1 MSEPGPVEALVREAD
16 FGRWAATL
24 FAPAETRPHL
34 LALYAFD
41 IEVERVRDLVSEPM
55 PGELRLQWWR
65 DALENPERADVV
77 SHPTAAALHQ
87 AIAFGRLPVEAL
99 VGVVDARVD
108 DLYDDPVAT
117 MDELET
123 RLGATHSA
131 ILRLASL
138 IVAEGR
144 DPGGAEA
151 CGFAG
156 VAKGIARTI
165 ETLPKLARRGQ
176 ALIPAD
182 LMARTGAKRDDLFSG
197 RPTEEIREAVRALAG
212 HGHRRLGEARVAASG
227 MAPVAYPALL
237 PVALTEA
244 PLKRAERSTDPFA
257 PSDAARWR
265 RLLRLWLKSRGGVP
279 F

>member
-99 VGVVDARVD
+99 IGIVDARVD

-117 MDELET
+117 MEELEA

-156 VAKGIARTI
+156 VANGITRTI

-182 LMARTGAKRDDLFSG
+182 LMAKTGATRDDLFSG
-197 RPTEEIREAVRALAG
+197 QPSEGLRESVRLLAG
-212 HGHRRLGEARVAASG
+212 HGLRRLGEARAPVSG
-227 MAPVAYPALL
+227 VAPVAYPALL
-237 PVALTEA
+237 PVALAEA
-244 PLKRAERSTDPFA
+244 PLRSARRNPQPFA
-257 PSDAARWR
+257 PRSAPNWR
-265 RLLRLWLKSRGGVP
+265 RLLRLWLKSRHGAP

>member
-1 MSEPGPVEALVREAD
+1 MSEFNPVESHVREAD

-24 FAPAETRPHL
+24 FAPADTRPHL

-77 SHPTAAALHQ
+77 SHPTAAALHD

-99 VGVVDARVD
+99 VGIVDARVD

-117 MDELET
+117 MDELEA
-123 RLGATHSA
+123 RLGATHAA
-131 ILRLASL
+131 ILRLATL

-156 VAKGIARTI
+156 VARGIARTI
-165 ETLPKLARRGQ
+165 GTLPKLARRGQ

-182 LMARTGAKRDDLFSG
+182 MMAKTGATRDDLFSG
-197 RPTEEIREAVRALAG
+197 RPTEGVREAVRQLAD
-212 HGHRRLGEARVAASG
+212 HGLRRLGEARATASG
-227 MAPVAYPALL
+227 IAPVAYPALL
-237 PVALTEA
+237 PVALAEA
-244 PLKRAERSTDPFA
+244 PLRRAWRSPEPFA
-257 PSDAARWR
+257 PWDAPNWR